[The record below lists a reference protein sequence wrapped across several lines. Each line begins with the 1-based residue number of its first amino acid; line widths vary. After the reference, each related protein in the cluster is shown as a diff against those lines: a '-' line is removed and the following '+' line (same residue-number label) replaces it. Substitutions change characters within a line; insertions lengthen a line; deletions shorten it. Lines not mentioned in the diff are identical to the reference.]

1 MTIPRT
7 ILSLGNVM
15 RKELIQTLRDRRMV
29 FSLLLAP
36 VIQLIAF
43 GYAVNLDVDRIPTI
57 VCDEDRTPAS
67 RDLVEQFFADG
78 TFRRR
83 AETLDPDVAQT
94 ALDSGEA
101 AVALLVP
108 RGYAV
113 RATRAGAPQ
122 VQVLVDGTDSTRAQ
136 VAASDA
142 SQFLLLHGIGRDP
155 AIDDSRTSPRRE
167 LAASLSQTPPLV
179 PRILYNPR
187 LKTPVYMLPGILASL
202 LLNVTA
208 IITAMGLARER
219 ETGTLE
225 QILVTP
231 IGPAVLLAGKCLPFI
246 VFGLID
252 VLAVLLLG
260 SWLFDVPIVGSLFVL
275 ALGAFLYLF
284 STLGIGIL
292 IAAFSSSQQQAMLG
306 AFAFMLPAMLLSGFM
321 SPVSSMPAWLQ
332 PLTLL
337 LPMRHFLEIMR
348 GCLLKGAG
356 LRDLAP
362 QLVGLTVL
370 GVVILA
376 ASIARFRRRLA

>member
-1 MTIPRT
+1 VTIPSA

-43 GYAVNLDVDRIPTI
+43 GYAVNLDVDRIATI

-83 AETLDPDVAQT
+83 AETLDADAAQT
-94 ALDSGEA
+94 ALESGEA
-101 AVALLVP
+101 AVAVIVP

-113 RATRAGAPQ
+113 RVGRADAPQ

-142 SQFLLLHGIGRDP
+142 SQFLLLHGIGGD
-155 AIDDSRTSPRRE
+155 
-167 LAASLSQTPPLV
+167 LLQTPPLV

-246 VFGLID
+246 VFGLVD

-260 SWLFDVPIVGSLFVL
+260 SWLFDVPIAGSLFVL

-362 QLVGLTVL
+362 QLVGLAVL

-376 ASIARFRRRLA
+376 ASIARFHRRLA